1 MSSSKE
7 LKYIKRKHL
16 NRNIKHIK
24 NYLKSSD
31 SSRAGLADKLFTDL
45 TVRYDNK
52 LNYLDDNKDL
62 IKKQTFLIKDKEK
75 DIIQK
80 KKILKNKDN
89 YINVNK
95 RKINTYINTEYYFR
109 IITYIGCVTLI
120 VLFIIIVISLTSNW

>member
-7 LKYIKRKHL
+7 LKYIKQNHL

-45 TVRYDNK
+45 TIRYDNK
-52 LNYLDDNKDL
+52 LNYVDDNKDL

-75 DIIQK
+75 DIIKK
-80 KKILKNKDN
+80 KKILKDKDN

-95 RKINTYINTEYYFR
+95 RKINTYRNSEYYFR
-109 IITYIGCVTLI
+109 IITYMGCVTLI
-120 VLFIIIVISLTSNW
+120 LLFIIIVISLTSN

>member
-80 KKILKNKDN
+80 KKNFKK
-89 YINVNK
+89 
-95 RKINTYINTEYYFR
+95 
-109 IITYIGCVTLI
+109 
-120 VLFIIIVISLTSNW
+120 